1 MFFVLF
7 FFFKQKTAYEM
18 RISDWSSDVCS
29 SDLFNIDNAQRL
41 DVRHIGSPAQR
52 QQQAEGKSE
61 SNAKGSQY
69 QRKRQ
74 ASPAVVLDMSQAKH
88 PTPHQDRDSKQGHH
102 PDDAQEGPPEPAY
115 ATAYDH
121 GNQDDAGQQR
131 PPLLVVG
138 VDTEQNQ
145 AVLFG
150 DEGPA
155 GATRDPAFL
164 GVGGVE
170 VGANEQPFDH
180 GGNSHEHKPGN
191 QHRQTEIGRAHV

>member
-41 DVRHIGSPAQR
+41 DGRHIGSPAQR

-121 GNQDDAGQQR
+121 GNQAEAGQQR
-131 PPLLVVG
+131 PPLLVIG

-145 AVLFG
+145 ADLFG
-150 DEGPA
+150 DE
-155 GATRDPAFL
+155 D
-164 GVGGVE
+164 
-170 VGANEQPFDH
+170 
-180 GGNSHEHKPGN
+180 
-191 QHRQTEIGRAHV
+191 IGRASCRERGC